1 MMGTDI
7 QFAVDAEGYLVDPAE
22 WNEAVAEE
30 LASGEN
36 IELNDDYWRGR
47 KFMRDYWTEH
57 HIAPDVRHVVSH
69 LAKSLELDKKTAKER
84 LFKLFPYGYVQQAC
98 KLAGMQKPR
107 AWSTG

>member
-1 MMGTDI
+1 MGTDI

-36 IELNDDYWRGR
+36 IELNDDYWRVL

>member
-1 MMGTDI
+1 MNTEI
-7 QFAVDAEGYLVDPAE
+7 QYAVDAEGYLVDPAE
-22 WNEAVAEE
+22 WDEAVARE
-30 LASGEN
+30 LARGEN
-36 IELNDDYWRGR
+36 IELDDDYWRVLH
-47 KFMRDYWTEH
+47 FMRTYWDEH

-69 LAKSLELDKKTAKER
+69 LAKDLGLEKKSAKER

>member
-1 MMGTDI
+1 MNTDI
-7 QFAVDAEGYLVDPAE
+7 QFAVDAEGYLVDPTE
-22 WNEAVAEE
+22 WDEAVARE
-30 LASGEN
+30 LARGEN
-36 IELNDDYWRGR
+36 IELDEDYWQVLR
-47 KFMRDYWTEH
+47 FMRNYWDEH

-69 LAKSLELDKKTAKER
+69 LAKDLGLEKKVAKER

>member
-1 MMGTDI
+1 MNTNI
-7 QFAVDAEGYLVDPAE
+7 QFAVDAEGYLIDPTD
-22 WNEAVAEE
+22 WNETVAEE
-30 LASGEN
+30 LARSEN
-36 IELNDDYWRGR
+36 IELDEGYWLVLR
-47 KFMRDYWTEH
+47 FMRDYWTEH

-69 LAKSLELDKKTAKER
+69 LAKSQEIDKKTAKEH